1 MYSIVGWWRVGIL
14 CSMVMGLIGCGVL
27 SGPESSVTHSSVT
40 HLPDWVSHPQ
50 KATSQQL
57 FGIGQGPSLAE
68 AKQMALQDVAGSL
81 RVSIQ
86 SELASR
92 QTYQQG
98 VVSEASTSWVKSR
111 IAQLPIEGAQ
121 LTRSALSDGTYF
133 VQVGVARQDL
143 LAGIA
148 RQLDTATRDL
158 SKVSVSD
165 LSPWEAWRTAQ
176 QEQVMLQ
183 QAMTLAAM
191 MKVVDPNLRDPGAAY
206 QARWQALNE
215 KRAKLTVCLSPQD
228 ATARAFVQQWLMAS
242 GSESLPLTQ
251 CHDMKDPSSAQVV
264 VVKLM
269 SHLQTR
275 VLMGEYRAHLVVS
288 LNTLM
293 AGASQN
299 AAHTQQEAQGISL
312 RSAEAAQA
320 SAVRQLVHHAKQR
333 GRAVFLGLQAP

>member
-1 MYSIVGWWRVGIL
+1 MYSIVCGWRVGIL
-14 CSMVMGLIGCGVL
+14 GTMVMGLIGCGVL
-27 SGPESSVTHSSVT
+27 SGPAPSVA

-50 KATSQQL
+50 RSTSQQL

-68 AKQMALQDVAGSL
+68 AKQMALQDLAGSL

-121 LTRSALSDGTYF
+121 LTRSALSEGAYF

-148 RQLDTATRDL
+148 RQLDTATRDM
-158 SKVSVSD
+158 SPVSVSD
-165 LSPWEAWRTAQ
+165 LSPWQAWRLAQ
-176 QEQVMLQ
+176 QESVMLQ

-206 QARWQALNE
+206 RARWQALNE
-215 KRAKLTVCLSPQD
+215 QRAKLTVCLSPQD
-228 ATARAFVQQWLMAS
+228 AIARVFVQQWLMSSSA
-242 GSESLPLTQ
+242 GSLALAQ
-251 CHDMKDPSSAQVV
+251 CHDMMDQPSAQVV
-264 VVKLM
+264 AVRVM

-275 VLMGEYRAHLVVS
+275 ALMGEYRARLVMS
-288 LNTLM
+288 FNTQI
-293 AGASQN
+293 AGERQDAMRVQQN
-299 AAHTQQEAQGISL
+299 AEGVSL
-312 RSAEAAQA
+312 RSAEAAQK
-320 SAVRQLVHHAKQR
+320 SAIRQLVQHAEQG
-333 GRAVFLGLQAP
+333 GRAVFLGLKVDTD